1 MRTLHCFKHH
11 AFIQIVCKATTYT
24 ITIYIYEKKMAQYF
38 VAVQS
43 IAAKDILYIY
53 IYIYVCRVE
62 EN

>member
-53 IYIYVCRVE
+53 IYIYV
-62 EN
+62 